1 MEQVNSSDFLVSTGL
16 DEVFRIRFE
25 NKSLYH
31 IEKPFPD
38 IAFADFRDNEL
49 YIKVINVL
57 KLTFVN
63 LNRKFMKILLY
74 QMVVVFQWI
83 NF

>member
-16 DEVFRIRFE
+16 DEVFHIRFE
-25 NKSLYH
+25 NQSLYH

-49 YIKVINVL
+49 YIKVIDVL
-57 KLTFVN
+57 TLHI
-63 LNRKFMKILLY
+63 MGS
-74 QMVVVFQWI
+74 
-83 NF
+83 NFTYLSWGGGGFHPPL